1 MIFNPVF
8 EAADKYFKCFL
19 ARLSFAGITHFFKP
33 FQENNIWVVPGSTV
47 VEHSILNP
55 KIEGSNLGREERAE
69 TFRHVVRRSSLVFKN
84 GLAY

>member
-47 VEHSILNP
+47 VEHSQSSWSKGI
-55 KIEGSNLGREERAE
+55 SE
-69 TFRHVVRRSSLVFKN
+69 TKSK
-84 GLAY
+84 